1 MSYKEQIDLNKI
13 PTHVAV
19 TMDGNGR
26 WATARGENRL
36 VGHHEGVKSLSEL
49 TEAATEIG
57 VKYLTVYAFSLENWN
72 RPQDEITGLMA
83 LLVYSVE
90 QYTEKLK
97 KNNVRLLVIGNL
109 TLLPEEL
116 RRTLQK
122 CIDETAHC
130 TDLTLVLALSY
141 SSRWEII
148 NAVKDISKEI
158 KNNEL
163 KIDDIDEKLF
173 SSHLTTKNIPD
184 PDLLIRTSG
193 ENRISNFL
201 LWQLAYSELYF
212 TKTYWPDFRKE
223 EFFEAICSF
232 QNRERRFGKTS
243 EQVSK

>member
-13 PTHVAV
+13 PTHIAV

-26 WATARGENRL
+26 WAKARGENRL

-72 RPQDEITGLMA
+72 RPQDEINGLMA

-116 RRTLQK
+116 RNTLQR
-122 CIDETAHC
+122 CINETAHC

-148 NAVKDISKEI
+148 NAVKDISKDI

-163 KIDDIDEKLF
+163 KIEDIDEKLF
-173 SSHLTTKNIPD
+173 SSRLTTKNIPD